1 MRTSRL
7 FVLAI
12 LLVTAVS
19 MQAQQSEAPPGLS
32 VEERLA
38 RLERAME
45 ALRAENAELRQALDA
60 RVQQPPVAAVAP
72 PAPPPA
78 APPKE
83 PRVQLGG
90 LVQAQAESGDRV
102 DSRFPAEESRIFL
115 RRARLRTSGSYGKLV
130 DFRLEGD
137 FSGSL
142 GNTSSMRAQL
152 TDGYINWN
160 LRETTYLRVGQ
171 FKTPYGFEQ
180 LFNDPRLATP
190 ERTLTSDRMTLGRQL
205 GAQLGGDL
213 AGDRVSYAVGLFNG
227 SGSNASGNDN
237 DSFAT
242 VGRLSGVV
250 FSGKRASGE
259 IALRIGANAFV
270 SDDDAVSYGSDFGL
284 DSTPSTPSYDNV
296 FRGERRGTGV
306 DAQLTLGRW
315 ELQGELLRSTLEP
328 DNAIPYSTFDAE
340 GWYAQLGWFAIPE
353 RLQLVGKLDALD
365 PDDRRA
371 GDDTETWSVGANY
384 FLRGHDV
391 KLQLHWLESDNPW
404 DEGSGRLIL
413 RMQTAF

>member
-1 MRTSRL
+1 M
-7 FVLAI
+7 
-12 LLVTAVS
+12 
-19 MQAQQSEAPPGLS
+19 LS

-38 RLERAME
+38 RLERAMD

-60 RVQQPPVAAVAP
+60 QRMQQPVAAVAP
-72 PAPPPA
+72 PPA
-78 APPKE
+78 AQPEE
-83 PRVQLGG
+83 PRVQFGG

-102 DSRFPAEESRIFL
+102 DSRFPVEDARIFL

-160 LRETTYLRVGQ
+160 LRKATYLRVGQ

-180 LFNDPRLATP
+180 LFSDPRLATP

-213 AGDRVSYAVGLFNG
+213 AGDRLSYAVGLFNG

-242 VGRLSGVV
+242 VARVSGVV
-250 FSGKRASGE
+250 FREKRATGE
-259 IALRIGANAFV
+259 IALRIGANGFV
-270 SDDDAVSYGSDFGL
+270 SDDDAVSYGSDFGF
-284 DSTPSTPSYDNV
+284 DSTPSTSAYDNI

-306 DAQLTLGRW
+306 DAQLTAGRW

-328 DNAIPYSTFDAE
+328 DNAIPYSKFDAE

-353 RLQLVGKLDALD
+353 TLQLIGKLDHLD
-365 PDDRRA
+365 PGDRRA

>member
-1 MRTSRL
+1 MPFLS
-7 FVLAI
+7 VLLAA
-12 LLVTAVS
+12 LLTAAVS
-19 MQAQQSEAPPGLS
+19 LQAQPAGDPPALS
-32 VEERLA
+32 LEDRLA
-38 RLERAME
+38 RLERDVE
-45 ALRAENAELRQALDA
+45 QLRHENAELKQALDA
-60 RVQQPPVAAVAP
+60 RSPAPPVAAAAP
-72 PAPPPA
+72 PAPP

-83 PRVQLGG
+83 PRVQFGG
-90 LVQAQAESGDRV
+90 LVQGQAESGDRV
-102 DSRFPAEESRIFL
+102 DSRFPAEDARVFL

-160 LRETTYLRVGQ
+160 LREATYLRIGQ

-213 AGDRVSYAVGLFNG
+213 AGDRFTYAVGLFNG
-227 SGSNASGNDN
+227 SGSNFSGNDN

-242 VGRLSGVV
+242 VGRVNGVV
-250 FSGKRASGE
+250 FREKRAGGE
-259 IALRIGANAFV
+259 IALRIGANGFV
-270 SDDDAVSYGSDFGL
+270 SDDDAVSYGPDFGF
-284 DSTPSTPSYDNV
+284 DATPATAAVDNV

-306 DAQLTLGRW
+306 DAQMTVGRW
-315 ELQGELLRSTLEP
+315 ELQGELLRATFEP
-328 DNAIPYSTFDAE
+328 DDAIPYAKFDAE
-340 GWYAQLGWFAIPE
+340 GWYAQLGWFAIPD
-353 RLQLVGKLDALD
+353 RLQFVGKLDAFD

-371 GDDTETWSVGANY
+371 GDETDTWSVGANY

>member
-1 MRTSRL
+1 MRTSGL

-12 LLVTAVS
+12 LLVPNAS
-19 MQAQQSEAPPGLS
+19 MQAQPPGAPPALS

-45 ALRAENAELRQALDA
+45 ALRAENAELRQALAA
-60 RVQQPPVAAVAP
+60 RVQQPVAVAP
-72 PAPPPA
+72 PAAAPQSA

-102 DSRFPAEESRIFL
+102 DSRFPTEESRIFL
-115 RRARLRTSGSYGKLV
+115 RRARLRASASYGKLV
-130 DFRLEGD
+130 DAKLEGD

-142 GNTSSMRAQL
+142 GNASSMRAQL
-152 TDGYINWN
+152 TDGYINWS
-160 LRETTYLRVGQ
+160 LREATYLRVGQ

-180 LFNDPRLATP
+180 LFADPRLATP

-213 AGDRVSYAVGLFNG
+213 AGDRVSYAAGLFNG
-227 SGSNASGNDN
+227 SGSNASGNDD

-242 VGRLSGVV
+242 VGRVSGVV
-250 FSGKRASGE
+250 FRGKRANGE
-259 IALRIGANAFV
+259 IALRIGANGFV
-270 SDDDAVSYGSDFGL
+270 SDDDAVSYGSDFGF
-284 DSTPSTPSYDNV
+284 DSTPSTSAYDNV

-306 DAQLTLGRW
+306 DAQLTVGRW
-315 ELQGELLRSTLEP
+315 ELLGELLRSTLEP
-328 DNAIPYSTFDAE
+328 DNAIPYAKFDAE

-353 RLQLVGKLDALD
+353 RLQLVGKFDALD
-365 PDDRRA
+365 PDDRRT

-391 KLQLHWLESDNPW
+391 KLQMHWLESDNPW